1 MTMLK
6 TTDSPLGALIAL
18 DWGTSSLRAYL
29 LGTDGKVIDTRS
41 GEDGILAAGMD
52 FEAVFER
59 YVGNWLA
66 QKPDLPVIASGMIGS
81 RQGWI
86 EVPYI
91 ELPAGLNEIAQ
102 GLKTY
107 TTRNGVLVR
116 FVPGISTTA
125 NALPD
130 VMRGEETQV
139 FGALNTHNE
148 ENLFVLPGTHSKWVR
163 VHEGRIIDFRTFM
176 TGELFQALRHHT
188 ILGRLM
194 SDDVYDTE
202 SFVRGVLQ
210 IGPDGTSSENLMSS
224 LFSVRTLGLFERINS
239 NFLASYL
246 SGLLIGAELQAAQ
259 SSGLYKNSLTPV
271 LVGSDELISRYEL
284 AFSTLGQ
291 QSRIGHKHAAP
302 LGLLSIAKN
311 LKFWH
316 E

>member
-6 TTDSPLGALIAL
+6 TTDSHLGALIAL

-29 LGTDGKVIDTRS
+29 LGNNGEVIDTRS

-52 FEAVFER
+52 FEAVFEK
-59 YVGNWLA
+59 YVGNWLV

-91 ELPAGLNEIAQ
+91 ELPAGLNEIAK

-107 TTRNGVLVR
+107 TTRNGVLIR

-163 VHEGRIIDFRTFM
+163 VYEGQIIDFRTFM

-194 SDDVYDTE
+194 RDDVYDTE

-210 IGPDGTSSENLMSS
+210 IGTNGTSSENLMSS
-224 LFSVRTLGLFERINS
+224 LFSVRTLGLFEQVDS
-239 NFLASYL
+239 NCLASYL

-259 SSGLYKNSLTPV
+259 CLGVYKNSLTPI
-271 LVGSDELISRYEL
+271 LVGSDELISRYAL

-291 QSRIGHKHAAP
+291 QSRIGDKHAAP
-302 LGLLSIAKN
+302 LGLLSIAKKIKV
-311 LKFWH
+311 LA
-316 E
+316 